1 MVVAERAHLV
11 CDQWSYEMLL
21 VTLLQWTGVF
31 SGVAFLHSRNPVIV
45 HGDLKPV

>member
-1 MVVAERAHLV
+1 MEVAERVGLV
-11 CDQWSYEMLL
+11 CDQWSCEVPL
-21 VTLLQWTGVF
+21 TAFSQWNGVL